1 MDKNKILKYL
11 FKRKEVIKLLNF
23 FENTGFSIYIYNKS
37 TSLYGE
43 NFTDYQL
50 QKEITLIEDFIIS
63 IKISSTIKEYENYTP
78 KVLDIIISSLK
89 VSDNLLDIIQ
99 TIARQWKI
107 INFHSKI
114 TDSLNFLSSIEET
127 CSLLLKHLLSI
138 ITVKR
143 ASILVNKNNKF
154 MISASIGLPERIK
167 KLKYLNISGISGWV
181 FNNNRAL
188 IINTD
193 SDLPDELRKILITKA
208 EKNHSFKKDFVSEP
222 IMIIPLEIDN
232 EVMGVLNLT
241 DKTDNTPFNSEDIK
255 IIMSISKEISM
266 FVKSIKLID
275 EIKKGEQLKKELSLA
290 AKIQTDTLPQEF
302 PEIKHIDFYGKN
314 IAPNK
319 VGGDYFGYFLENNK
333 FLYLVIADISG
344 HNFSSALLVNNF
356 RSYLKA
362 FFRSKQE
369 LKELVE
375 EVNRFICQEVGDS
388 GRFITSTIVK
398 IDTETGN
405 MSYVNSGHN
414 PPFII
419 RNNNEISY
427 LKVGGMPLGFFE
439 DLKYK
444 EFNDKLNTNDL
455 LILFTD
461 GFEEAENSVKGFLG
475 KENFINICKNYKNLK
490 TKEIIDNIFDDVK
503 VFTNNKIEDDW
514 TAVGLKY
521 VK

>member
-11 FKRKEVIKLLNF
+11 FRRKEVIKLLDF
-23 FENTGFSIYIYNKS
+23 FRNTGFNIFIYAKDLP
-37 TSLYGE
+37 LYGE
-43 NFTDYQL
+43 SFENIQF
-50 QKEITLIEDFIIS
+50 KKSIKLIEDLNIS
-63 IKISSTIKEYENYTP
+63 IEISSKTPEYQIFTE
-78 KVLDIIISSLK
+78 KVLDIVESSLN

-114 TDSLNFLSSIEET
+114 TDSLNFLSSLEET

-143 ASILVNKNNKF
+143 ASILVSNNDRF
-154 MISASIGLPERIK
+154 VISASIGLPERIR
-167 KLKYLNISGISGWV
+167 KLKFLDISGISGWV
-181 FNNNRAL
+181 FNNNRTL
-188 IINTD
+188 IVNSD
-193 SDLPDELRKILITKA
+193 NDLPDELRRILITKA
-208 EKNHSFKKDFVSEP
+208 ERNHSFKKDFVSEP

-241 DKTDNTPFNSEDIK
+241 DKVDSSPFNSEDIK
-255 IIMSISKEISM
+255 IILSISKEISM
-266 FVKSIKLID
+266 FIKSIQLIN

-290 AKIQTDTLPQEF
+290 AQIQTDTLPQNF
-302 PEIKHIDFYGKN
+302 PEIKHIDFYGKS

-319 VGGDYFGYFLENNK
+319 VGGDYFDYFLEDEK
-333 FLYLVIADISG
+333 YIYLVIADISG

-362 FFRSKQE
+362 FFKSKKE

-375 EVNRFICQEVGDS
+375 EINMFICQEVGDS

-398 IDTETGN
+398 INTENGEI
-405 MSYVNSGHN
+405 SYVNSGHN
-414 PPFII
+414 PPFIL
-419 RNNNEISY
+419 RANNEISY

-439 DLKYK
+439 DLEYQ
-444 EFNDKLNTNDL
+444 EFKDKLDSGDL

-461 GFEEAENSVKGFLG
+461 GFEEAESPDKEFLG
-475 KENFINICKNYKNLK
+475 KENFISICKNYRTIKVKNLI
-490 TKEIIDNIFDDVK
+490 ENIFEDVK
-503 VFTNNKIEDDW
+503 DFTNNKIEDDW
-514 TAVGLKY
+514 TAVGLRY

>member
-11 FKRKEVIKLLNF
+11 FKRREVIKLFKF
-23 FENTGFSIYIYNKS
+23 FENTGFNIYIYHDNS
-37 TSLYGE
+37 SLYGE
-43 NFTDYQL
+43 NLTAYQL
-50 QKEITLIEDFIIS
+50 KKDIILIEDLKIT
-63 IKISSTIKEYENYTP
+63 IKISSKTKEYESYTSEVL
-78 KVLDIIISSLK
+78 KVIISTLK

-114 TDSLNFLSSIEET
+114 TDSLNFLSSLEKT
-127 CSLLLKHLLSI
+127 CSLLLEHLLSI
-138 ITVKR
+138 ITVTR
-143 ASILVNKNNKF
+143 ASILVNKNNNF
-154 MISASIGLPERIK
+154 VISASIGLPDRIK
-167 KLKYLNISGISGWV
+167 NLKYLEISGISGWV
-181 FNNNRAL
+181 FNNNRVL
-188 IINTD
+188 IVNSD
-193 SDLPDELRKILITKA
+193 NDLPDELKSILITKA
-208 EKNHSFKKDFVSEP
+208 EKNHSFKKEFISEP
-222 IMIIPLEIDN
+222 IMIIPLEIDD

-241 DKTDNTPFNSEDIK
+241 DKVDHTPFNSEDIK
-255 IIMSISKEISM
+255 IILSISKEISM
-266 FVKSIKLID
+266 FIKSIKLID

-302 PEIKHIDFYGKN
+302 PEIDHIDFYGKN

-319 VGGDYFGYFLENNK
+319 VGGDYFGYFLEKNK

-362 FFRSKQE
+362 FFKSKQE
-369 LKELVE
+369 LKDLVE

-398 IDTETGN
+398 INLDSGDI
-405 MSYVNSGHN
+405 SYVNSGHN

-419 RNNNEISY
+419 RDNDKISY

-439 DLKYK
+439 DLEYK
-444 EFNDKLNTNDL
+444 EFNDKLNNNDL

-461 GFEEAENSVKGFLG
+461 GFEEAESPDKEFLG
-475 KENFINICKNYKNLK
+475 KENFISICKNYKTLKVKNL
-490 TKEIIDNIFDDVK
+490 IDNIFEDVK

-514 TAVGLKY
+514 TAVGLRY